1 MNIDRAI
8 EQGRKHLPSSL
19 LLEADELR
27 EILEKTNSETQLIFI
42 AYLIGYER
50 CRRYEQRQ
58 RRLENEKC

>member
-8 EQGRKHLPSSL
+8 KQGRKHLPPSL
-19 LLEADELR
+19 LLEADELQA
-27 EILEKTNSETQLIFI
+27 ILEKTNSETQLIFI

-58 RRLENEKC
+58 RRAKS

>member
-8 EQGRKHLPSSL
+8 EQGRKHLPPSL
-19 LLEADELR
+19 LLEADELQA
-27 EILEKTNSETQLIFI
+27 ILEKTNSETQLIFI

-58 RRLENEKC
+58 RRLKK